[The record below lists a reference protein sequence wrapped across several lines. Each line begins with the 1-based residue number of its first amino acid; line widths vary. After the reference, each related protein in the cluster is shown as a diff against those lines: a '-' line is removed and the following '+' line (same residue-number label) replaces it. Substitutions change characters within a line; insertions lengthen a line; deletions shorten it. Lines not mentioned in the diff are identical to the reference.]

1 MVELV
6 LNSNVSTT
14 TGFALFKLNH
24 SYMPQIDLPIN
35 TDTTF
40 KGVSQFTQQA

>member
-1 MVELV
+1 MVELA

-14 TGFALFKLNH
+14 TGFAPFEH
-24 SYMPQIDLPIN
+24 SYMPQIDLLVN

-40 KGVSQFTQQA
+40 KSVLQFAQQA